1 MPPIKITHRLSAP
14 LRTLPL
20 LITLL
25 PLTALANPDDISEA
39 GHLSD
44 LPVVLSATRL
54 SQAPADAPGAVTV
67 LDREMIR
74 ASGARNI
81 YELFRLVPGF
91 QLGMHTGNQP
101 LVTYHGLSDDAPRRM
116 LVQVDGRSI
125 YSPYLISGVEWNQI
139 GVDIDDIE
147 RIEVF
152 RGSNSA
158 TYGSNAFLGVANI
171 ITRSPSETLG
181 GAVRYRVG
189 DNGINDV
196 GARIG
201 HQFNDVAMR
210 LSVSRTYDH
219 GFGNYDKGAQNIN
232 DWRYT
237 QLATLNTEWRADSAN
252 SVDFQTG
259 WTDSHEGTGKDQNA
273 TDPERPMRIYTGFG
287 LLRWRNAPAPG
298 EELTVTFY
306 HQEENG
312 RDHYNLDVPARVTLG
327 GTTRTISVPVRF
339 DYDFKATRDDLE
351 LQRITTLAPSLRAVI
366 GAGWR
371 TDLIASPS
379 RFNTNEAVRSTVT
392 RAFGTLEWRASERW
406 LFNVGTMIEDN
417 SLTRVALAPRVS
429 ANYHMTDSQTW
440 RISVNRSHR
449 NPMAFE
455 QRSSMIFSN
464 SAPFSIPGRTIP
476 AGTPINQTFRPSP
489 DLHAERITTYEL
501 GYLAELREIATTI
514 DARLFLERARDLV
527 EMKLEPSTVGLFS
540 RSNTRYFTNSGEA
553 NIRGLEISA
562 TWRPSPRTWLTAHHT
577 ALRIDNPNFSAT
589 EAKTNSSGWIEYSA
603 PKQSS
608 TLFGAWEFLPGWQ
621 FSFAKHWIGSMSWYQ
636 YNWHKTAPY
645 RQLDLRLARRLP
657 ASIARGEVSI
667 TARNVDGPDQ
677 TYAPDTSWWART
689 IFAGVNLEL

>member
-1 MPPIKITHRLSAP
+1 MPPIKITHHLSAP

-101 LVTYHGLSDDAPRRM
+101 LVTYHGLSDEAPRRM

-181 GAVRYRVG
+181 GAVRYRAG
-189 DNGINDV
+189 DNGINDI

-201 HQFNDVAMR
+201 HQFNDVSMR
-210 LSVSRTYDH
+210 LTVSRTYDH

-237 QLATLNTEWRADSAN
+237 QLATLNTEWRADSTN

-259 WTDSHEGTGKDQNA
+259 WTDSHEGTGKADNA

-287 LLRWRNAPAPG
+287 LLRWRHAPAPG
-298 EELTVTFY
+298 EELTVTYY

-312 RDHYNLDVPARVTLG
+312 RDNYNLDVPARVTLG
-327 GTTRTISVPVRF
+327 GATRTIYVPVRF

-371 TDLIASPS
+371 TDLIAAPS
-379 RFNTNEAVRSTVT
+379 RFNTNEPVRSTVT

-417 SLTRVALAPRVS
+417 SLTRVALAPRAS
-429 ANYHMTDSQTW
+429 ANYHMTESQTW
-440 RISVNRSHR
+440 RLSVNRSHR

-589 EAKTNSSGWIEYSA
+589 EAKTNSSGWIEYTA

-636 YNWHKTAPY
+636 DNWHKTAPY